1 MKTRLWQGV
10 LLVGLGLAVLALVAD
25 PLGVGAAPGFG
36 WRQRVSLVVGL
47 ALAALAGWQLR
58 QPGS

>member
-1 MKTRLWQGV
+1 MNRRLWQGL

-36 WRQRVSLVVGL
+36 WKQAVSLVAGVL
-47 ALAALAGWQLR
+47 LAALAGWQLR
-58 QPGS
+58 QRGS

>member
-1 MKTRLWQGV
+1 MKRRLWQGL

-36 WRQRVSLVVGL
+36 WRQAVGL
-47 ALAALAGWQLR
+47 VAGLLLAALAGWQLR

>member
-1 MKTRLWQGV
+1 MTTRLWQGL

-36 WRQRVSLVVGL
+36 WKQVVGL
-47 ALAALAGWQLR
+47 VAGLLLAALAGWQLR